1 MQVRIVLHST
11 SVKVGHSVLPHVIAP
26 WTIPVLY
33 KTLVLELARCEYL
46 VRKENVLLFG
56 NIGKVV
62 DMARGLPS
70 RQVRGSSGAPIEF
83 DPSRS
88 ARKGRWR
95 KLLRQSD
102 LLNRRGAFW
111 RGDGR
116 ERQAQEF
123 PFPSKPAC
131 SVPALGSD

>member
-11 SVKVGHSVLPHVIAP
+11 WVKVGHSVLPHVIAP

-70 RQVRGSSGAPIEF
+70 RQVRG
-83 DPSRS
+83 
-88 ARKGRWR
+88 
-95 KLLRQSD
+95 
-102 LLNRRGAFW
+102 
-111 RGDGR
+111 
-116 ERQAQEF
+116 
-123 PFPSKPAC
+123 
-131 SVPALGSD
+131 